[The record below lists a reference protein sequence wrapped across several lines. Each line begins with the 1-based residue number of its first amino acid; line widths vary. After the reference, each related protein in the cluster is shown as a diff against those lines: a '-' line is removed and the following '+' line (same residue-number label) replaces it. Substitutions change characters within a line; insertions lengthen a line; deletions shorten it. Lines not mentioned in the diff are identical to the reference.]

1 MTDVTPR
8 PYKPKIEGRPHYYMS
23 GPEIK
28 KRYERRL
35 ALYKLGMNDAEIAR
49 ELGEKKNAIRA
60 WRKTQLLESNYRRGK
75 HD

>member
-1 MTDVTPR
+1 MA
-8 PYKPKIEGRPHYYMS
+8 

-35 ALYKLGMNDAEIAR
+35 ALWKQGMNDAEIAR

-60 WRKTQLLESNYRRGK
+60 WRKRQSLESNYRREK